1 MIYERDYELSKDER
15 NTLLFLTG
23 GNKLLKR
30 DELSKEEIWNLDQFF
45 GCKKEIEGSI
55 LKVIVFKDK
64 VTVKYSRKDY

>member
-1 MIYERDYELSKDER
+1 MIYERDYELNRDER

-30 DELSKEEIWNLDQFF
+30 DELSKEELWNLNQFF

-55 LKVIVFKDK
+55 LKVIIFRDK

>member
-1 MIYERDYELSKDER
+1 MIYERDYELNSDER

-30 DELSKEEIWNLDQFF
+30 DELSKEELWNLNQFF

-55 LKVIVFKDK
+55 LKVIIFKDK

>member
-1 MIYERDYELSKDER
+1 MIYERDYELNSDER

-30 DELSKEEIWNLDQFF
+30 AELSKEELWNLNQFF

-55 LKVIVFKDK
+55 LKVIIFKDK